1 MLRAGKG
8 EGWGVAGKSHVESRK
23 RGDGVE
29 ARIGHWWLPLL
40 YLSSLFPSAK
50 VQ

>member
-8 EGWGVAGKSHVESRK
+8 EGWGVAGKSRVEGRK

-29 ARIGHWWLPLL
+29 ARIGGWCGGRREAGEALKTLDI
-40 YLSSLFPSAK
+40 
-50 VQ
+50 